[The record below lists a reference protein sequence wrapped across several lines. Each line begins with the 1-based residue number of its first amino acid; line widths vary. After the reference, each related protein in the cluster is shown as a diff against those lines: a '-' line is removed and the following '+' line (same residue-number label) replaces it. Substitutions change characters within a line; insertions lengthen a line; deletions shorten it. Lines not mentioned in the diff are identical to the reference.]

1 VNYLVQ
7 IFRIDDLGH
16 EVFVGESR
24 FHLLS
29 DAKRNA
35 NCHGPDYRA
44 VVSNNRIVYV
54 KEFGEGA
61 LPMIDRLAV
70 VVAQPEGSA
79 MVPGSAREQE

>member
-1 VNYLVQ
+1 MNYLVQ

-35 NCHGPDYRA
+35 NCHGPDYKA
-44 VVSNNRIVYV
+44 VVSNNRCVYV

-61 LPMIDRLAV
+61 LPMTDLLAV
-70 VVAQPEGSA
+70 EY
-79 MVPGSAREQE
+79 QEKEAENES